1 MAVNSVDKA
10 ISYDDDDSEE
20 RVGFRR
26 GGSRRGGG
34 RRGGRGGGG
43 RRGSRS
49 GRGGARRGS
58 RSPRGNRARA
68 NRNKA
73 KRSRTGRTTSRD
85 KQVAGMR
92 RDSARAA
99 SGQQTRRGTTTTSKD
114 VSKEAAKKSSS
125 VTSKSNQA
133 QQEKA
138 NVTGGLKYNI
148 DPKYS
153 GNIVGAIMN
162 AQKAGYER
170 SLKGRQEQAA
180 IKALQADEA
189 KQVSPEWSSIR
200 SKVGEME
207 ASRENLLNKAKQN
220 KISNEELNQ
229 LSQMNRDIGLN
240 ETTGMGLMES
250 LKYQGTRPELK
261 EDFDNLKKIAGSIP
275 TPMNLIRKAIYG
287 TKQLTQ
293 PIRSLWNKD
302 LQQDIATGKFE
313 SGQERPGMFSGL
325 SEGIGNFFGGLEI
338 GPSGV
343 ENERRGGERRALN
356 REGIYGGI
364 DPLSSSAVA
373 RDASPLTTPA
383 ADPVNPTTGAIDYSN
398 AMATS
403 PALSNQMLSSPA
415 TLPTMAAQ
423 GTPYKLRD
431 YYAGVLGQDPS
442 IYQTAANGGR
452 IGFGNGGWEAD
463 TDVFTYL
470 TPFGQKNYDSLIEQ
484 GKSHNDAVGLL
495 ERMEGSGSAFLPD
508 QKLAIFN
515 SVSKSPTMT
524 ENPSWKRINERYGGR
539 IGFANGGDED
549 YLLDP
554 GVMQTDPDELLQE
567 IETQGGLQTASSMGD
582 VFMQALEDSAVLE
595 LDSWLG
601 KYQPYG
607 LKEDDYFNFRA
618 MGPQVKG
625 PVATEGLATL
635 RV

>member
-114 VSKEAAKKSSS
+114 VSTAAAKKSSS
-125 VTSKSNQA
+125 VTSKSNRA

-170 SLKGRQEQAA
+170 SLKGRKEQAA

-220 KISNEELNQ
+220 NISSAELNQ

-240 ETTGMGLMES
+240 ETTGMGLEES
-250 LKYQGTRPELK
+250 LKYQTPRVMADLPNMPSLK
-261 EDFDNLKKIAGSIP
+261 LLSA
-275 TPMNLIRKAIYG
+275 L
-287 TKQLTQ
+287 
-293 PIRSLWNKD
+293 
-302 LQQDIATGKFE
+302 TGKVAGGVE
-313 SGQERPGMFSGL
+313 SFFNDPISSVVKGGQRVLG
-325 SEGIGNFFGGLEI
+325 GIGNFLGDPRLEI
-338 GPSGV
+338 GSSADAYRNLMQQ
-343 ENERRGGERRALN
+343 EKIRGGERRALN

-383 ADPVNPTTGAIDYSN
+383 ADPVNPTTGAIDYSS

-423 GTPYKLRD
+423 GTPYRLRD

-452 IGFGNGGWEAD
+452 IGKMHGGMM
-463 TDVFTYL
+463 
-470 TPFGQKNYDSLIEQ
+470 I
-484 GKSHNDAVGLL
+484 
-495 ERMEGSGSAFLPD
+495 
-508 QKLAIFN
+508 
-515 SVSKSPTMT
+515 
-524 ENPSWKRINERYGGR
+524 
-539 IGFANGGDED
+539 
-549 YLLDP
+549 
-554 GVMQTDPDELLQE
+554 
-567 IETQGGLQTASSMGD
+567 MGD
-582 VFMQALEDSAVLE
+582 NGVVNNGIGGILSKYKEIRSE
-595 LDSWLG
+595 L
-601 KYQPYG
+601 
-607 LKEDDYFNFRA
+607 
-618 MGPQVKG
+618 
-625 PVATEGLATL
+625 
-635 RV
+635 